1 MTDAELINFGL
12 QVLEKGGPLAFSF
25 FAIVVA
31 WLKFGRPQSN
41 PVEAQMT
48 QALRSLEAKVDKHH
62 ETAQAAREEMKDS
75 ISDLGQRVAR
85 IEGRIEK

>member
-1 MTDAELINFGL
+1 MTDAELFNFGL
-12 QVLEKGGPLAFSF
+12 QVLEKGGPLAFSV

-31 WLKFGRPQSN
+31 WLKFGRPPSN
-41 PVEAQMT
+41 TTEAQMT
-48 QALRSLEAKVDKHH
+48 AALRELAATVKANH
-62 ETAQAAREEMKDS
+62 ETAQAHREEMKDS